1 MATLNQKTEEIL
13 TPEMLESFLVDLSD
27 RGRSQVS
34 LQEYRRTLTMIC
46 SCFSLEDSKI
56 TAEVPALSICGYL
69 SGTA

>member
-46 SCFSLEDSKI
+46 S
-56 TAEVPALSICGYL
+56 
-69 SGTA
+69 